1 MNKVIQ
7 DGLSAERVQSLEI
20 FPDVDDAVF
29 YEVAISKDDA
39 YLVTGNTKHFPKSP
53 IVVTPAEM
61 VAILKDS
68 NRDK

>member
-39 YLVTGNTKHFPKSP
+39 YLVTGNTKTF
-53 IVVTPAEM
+53 
-61 VAILKDS
+61 LKALLL
-68 NRDK
+68 

>member
-1 MNKVIQ
+1 MKKSDWQGKRKEEDMI
-7 DGLSAERVQSLEI
+7 
-20 FPDVDDAVF
+20 
-29 YEVAISKDDA
+29 
-39 YLVTGNTKHFPKSP
+39 PKSP